1 MKLMK
6 FKGKSPAP
14 GTDQPP
20 ASDWLRGY
28 SLEKDT
34 QVLSDSR
41 FSQHELCTLAV
52 MKANNASGCI
62 CRSSGTAQVVS
73 NSPLQSSHEITS
85 RILCLVLVSQNMKD
99 ISDEEQI

>member
-1 MKLMK
+1 MK

-41 FSQHELCTLAV
+41 FSQHELFTLAV
-52 MKANNASGCI
+52 MKANNVSGCI
-62 CRSSGTAQVVS
+62 CRSSGIAQVVS

-85 RILCLVLVSQNMKD
+85 GILCLALVSQNMKD